1 MELKEHT
8 SKQLRLF
15 DQAAQA
21 QFSSSSSGIQKI
33 RGKIDESSKYLED
46 QVLKIDRFE
55 PILDSFLQ
63 IFSQKPKISRN
74 EDILRE
80 IEGINKVLVGLE
92 GNLVEKTDSLEET
105 IISREHF
112 LEKLEKITVKFTQLQ
127 SQGEIY
133 QQDLLFSIE
142 NLMKPKEKREKVEEP
157 RKVRELVNF
166 VRIPRKIEENE
177 ELYGES
183 AEKIPNFGG
192 REEVS
197 PFKVNFIRGGREV
210 TPGKNKS
217 PLWKVN
223 KKALSYIYILYTVC
237 NKKII

>member
-1 MELKEHT
+1 MK
-8 SKQLRLF
+8 
-15 DQAAQA
+15 D
-21 QFSSSSSGIQKI
+21 
-33 RGKIDESSKYLED
+33 KIDESSKNLED
-46 QVLKIDRFE
+46 QVLQIDRLE

-63 IFSQKPKISRN
+63 IFSQKPKINRN

-80 IEGINKVLVGLE
+80 IEGINGVLVGLE
-92 GNLVEKTDSLEET
+92 ENISEKKERLEEI
-105 IISREHF
+105 IISKEHF
-112 LEKLEKITVKFTQLQ
+112 LEKLERITVKFTQLQ

-133 QQDLLFSIE
+133 QQNMLCSIE
-142 NLMKPKEKREKVEEP
+142 NLMKPRERREKAEEP
-157 RKVRELVNF
+157 KKCRENVNF
-166 VRIPRKIEENE
+166 VKVPRKIEENE

-217 PLWKVN
+217 PLWKVKN
-223 KKALSYIYILYTVC
+223 KFIRISVC
-237 NKKII
+237 F